1 MILIKH
7 KYQKMRI
14 FKFGG
19 ASVKDAKAVKNV
31 VKILQQE
38 GFENT
43 LVVISAMGKMTNA
56 FEKVVDAYCNS
67 SEKLTE
73 RLNFVKEFHQKIC
86 EELFD
91 ENHQVFS
98 KIETFFD
105 ELSLFFKTNSSLNYN
120 LIYDQVVSFGELLS
134 TTIVSNYLNEQNV
147 ENTWLDVR
155 KYIKT
160 NANYRDAKVDW
171 DVTEQN
177 ISKIN
182 KDTLYITQG
191 FLGGNE
197 NNTTTLGREG
207 SDYTAGI
214 FAYCLDAKS
223 VTIWKDVDGVLNA
236 DPREFD
242 KTTLLKNLSYNEAI
256 EMAFYGAS
264 VIHPKTIQP
273 LERKNIP
280 LFVRSFNDVEKQGTC
295 VSDKGSLEKIPCFIV
310 KKNQILISISAKDF
324 SFMMEDNISEV
335 FEKLHKYQ
343 LKVNLIQNSAMSFS
357 VCVDDKFGNFDKF
370 CVELNQNFELKTT
383 KNVNLFTI
391 HNFNDKSIEEIQSK
405 GTTIIKQV
413 NGETVQL
420 VVKES

>member
-1 MILIKH
+1 
-7 KYQKMRI
+7 MRI

-67 SEKLTE
+67 SKKLTE

-335 FEKLHKYQ
+335 FDKLHKYQ

-357 VCVDDKFGNFDKF
+357 VCVDDKFGHFDKF
-370 CVELNQNFELKTT
+370 CAELNQNFELKTT

-391 HNFNDKSIEEIQSK
+391 HNFNDNAIEEIQSR
-405 GTTIIKQV
+405 GVTIIKQV
-413 NGETVQL
+413 NSETVQL
-420 VVKES
+420 VINKC

>member
-1 MILIKH
+1 MK
-7 KYQKMRI
+7 I

-19 ASVKDAKAVKNV
+19 ASVKDANGVKNV
-31 VKILQQE
+31 VKILQHE

-73 RLNFVKEFHQKIC
+73 HLNFVKEFHQKIC
-86 EELFD
+86 KELFE

-98 KIETFFD
+98 NIEAFFD
-105 ELSLFFKTNSSLNYN
+105 ELSLFFKTNSSSNYN

-134 TTIVSNYLNEQNV
+134 TTIVSNYLDFSGIK
-147 ENTWLDVR
+147 NTWLDVR

-160 NANYRDAKVDW
+160 DANYRDAKVDW
-171 DVTEQN
+171 GVAEQN

-236 DPREFD
+236 DPREFLH
-242 KTTLLKNLSYNEAI
+242 TSLLKNLSYNEAI

-335 FEKLHKYQ
+335 FNKLHKYQ

-383 KNVNLFTI
+383 RSVNLFTI

-405 GTTIIKQV
+405 GMTIIKQV
-413 NGETVQL
+413 NSETAQL